1 MITLAYEWDG
11 SFSPSDFGLA
21 LNWIRNI
28 SRSFWQSTTSD
39 FFIYFI
45 IVLFVLPPVIYII
58 GCLIIDMVNYRVPYP
73 SHNSPY
79 KGVYDNGQG
88 VWNKNNT
95 VWGAALRRSKWQKK
109 NKKQDPE
116 PSYDIVKEKVVD
128 EYGNETEYKYVN
140 DEYKGKT
147 TWVNNKPPKSP
158 DETVY
163 ETTTDEKGNR
173 RRERYVNGEY
183 MGSNTYVDNEK
194 PYKKYTESW
203 YDNHGNRGSK
213 DYVNGK
219 YKGQRRYKT
228 HFVPD
233 NDGSNSGNNSD
244 LDIEFND

>member
-1 MITLAYEWDG
+1 MINMAYEWDG

-58 GCLIIDMVNYRVPYP
+58 GCLIIDIVNYRVPYP
-73 SHNSPY
+73 SHNSLY

-109 NKKQDPE
+109 NKKKEPE
-116 PSYDIVKEKVVD
+116 PPYDIIKESVTDK
-128 EYGNETEYKYVN
+128 YGNKKVYQYRN
-140 DEYKGKT
+140 GKFIGST
-147 TWVNNKPPKSP
+147 TNINNKNPYVKVTETWF
-158 DETVY
+158 DEHHQ
-163 ETTTDEKGNR
+163 KGSR
-173 RRERYVNGEY
+173 
-183 MGSNTYVDNEK
+183 
-194 PYKKYTESW
+194 
-203 YDNHGNRGSK
+203 

-219 YKGQRRYKT
+219 FVGSRRT
-228 HFVPD
+228 
-233 NDGSNSGNNSD
+233 DGHKIDDVSIVNVCNKKHPEF
-244 LDIEFND
+244 DIEYDDES